1 VKELEDYYWFPPVL
15 RNFQTEF
22 IGFVVDKFNVYDVF
36 IQHLKTIKL
45 SRLPLTDLC
54 SGSGEPA
61 ISILRK
67 SNCFSRLKLTD
78 KFPSALNI
86 TDNNISY
93 EVQSTDVLDLEFKT
107 GTYYTMFNAFNHF
120 TDEEKLKIT
129 QNIQESGASAFIVEI
144 LEPTFFCLLKV
155 FFTTTL
161 GSLVLT
167 PFIRPF
173 SLKRLF
179 FTYILPINIITIT
192 FDGMVSVLKS
202 RSVNQYQD
210 LFANNE
216 HAINIVQLKN
226 GLSPLIVIQIIGAK

>member
-93 EVQSTDVLDLEFKT
+93 EVQSTDVLDLEFKP
-107 GTYYTMFNAFNHF
+107 GTYYTMFNAFHHF